1 MTPSGSHALPDSL
14 RRLANNPALLTPLR
28 LWRSLGAG
36 ERAAL
41 AATFMAEEPV
51 NRNLLGELVAAARN
65 FRPSTVAKWSDD
77 KVADAMRHVPVPSAR
92 HAAALLEV
100 LPRVPE
106 RRTMVHRF
114 AGLLGLPD
122 PQAVFDREAVAAV
135 SQETIRQATDKL
147 LDEFGARDTF
157 VYLLALAQ
165 RKVPIARA
173 LQGWMQEQTKA
184 EPAEEADEAA
194 PAPEATL
201 ASVPAPAEDTPA
213 SEVDADADS
222 DTDVV
227 ADTGDDDEPGRERT
241 FTTLDRV
248 LVQAAVDA
256 KYGIEGALSEDEVDD
271 MVDDY
276 VHLSGRRH
284 RSHFHAGFRD
294 ALFRRPLADT
304 PPAKSRGRERWYWA
318 GAVQGWARLEM
329 WPRIVAAYDERELV
343 RSLGDGFPASIAAV
357 GGVVRALRAEDRLD
371 DLATFVQ
378 TRALT
383 ASASPDLFE
392 SLSDAATDLLRQ
404 GEAAR
409 ALPIFELLERAARSR
424 ERGGSFAD
432 DQLILAAKRRRAH
445 CLRQLDQHDKARRI
459 LTNLLKRGP
468 DAPIRA
474 MLHADLG
481 LMKGGF
487 RGLDDVR
494 LPQRLESL
502 DRVGT
507 QLEAGRDHFVRA
519 VEDNVRYA
527 SHGHYCLGVLAL
539 CTAAAAG
546 SSGRAGRIR
555 EYAAAATHLEQAHA
569 VIGTGGGH
577 YGDKLVARIVLY
589 LGIATVLRL
598 SEEDLSRG
606 ARRIAE
612 GLRASA
618 SLPPYM
624 VNKVMEALD
633 LGAKDDLRRV
643 ARLVQQNGDESAF
656 DALAESSAVEHCQWL
671 APALHDRARRPG
683 RKKADVA
690 ADLYAALRGYRGA
703 AGHGS
708 DPFERAFEALD
719 TLEGFAMQGIGADRF
734 MEMLSQDDYDC
745 PPLRVEDARI
755 AHARCLEAQGKSED
769 AANVL
774 APMFHQLAT
783 NRDLFEADGVLTKIK
798 ELGISRSFYSHMEDR
813 LSSLSEPPV
822 EPSGGDDGGPAGD
835 NAPRAVTVLLVGGD
849 EGHAKREE
857 QVRRQVAQEDAA
869 IAVRFVRSG
878 WSANW
883 QTPIEKTRGLL
894 QECDAVVV
902 MRFMRTHFGKK
913 VREECG
919 AAGVPWRFCWGGGV
933 TAQVRAVEEAARA
946 ARSAAS
952 RSVRSATSSADQG

>member
-41 AATFMAEEPV
+41 AETFMAEKPV
-51 NRNLLGELVAAARN
+51 NRNSLVKLVAAARN
-65 FRPSTVAKWSDD
+65 FRPSTVAKWPDA
-77 KVADAMRHVPVPSAR
+77 KVADAMRHVPVPNATQ
-92 HAAALLEV
+92 ATALLEV

-135 SQETIRQATDKL
+135 SQETIRQAADKL

-157 VYLLALAQ
+157 VYLLALAL

-173 LQGWMQEQTKA
+173 LQGWMQEQTKT

-194 PAPEATL
+194 SAPEAAL
-201 ASVPAPAEDTPA
+201 ATAPAPTEDTPA

-222 DTDVV
+222 DTDVATDA
-227 ADTGDDDEPGRERT
+227 ADADEPGRERT

-294 ALFRRPLADT
+294 ALFGRPLADT
-304 PPAKSRGRERWYWA
+304 PSAKSRGGERWYWA
-318 GAVQGWARLEM
+318 GAVQGWARLEK
-329 WPRIVAAYDERELV
+329 WPRIVAAYDGRELV

-357 GGVVRALRAEDRLD
+357 GDVVRALRAEDRLD

-459 LTNLLKRGP
+459 LTNLLRRGP

-494 LPQRLESL
+494 LPRRLESL
-502 DRVGT
+502 DRLST

-527 SHGHYCLGVLAL
+527 SHGHYCLVVLAL

-546 SSGRAGRIR
+546 SSGRAGRHR

-569 VIGTGGGH
+569 VIGAGAGH

-624 VNKVMEALD
+624 VKEVMEALD

-643 ARLVQQNGDESAF
+643 AQLVRQNGDESAF

-703 AGHGS
+703 AVHGP

-734 MEMLSQDDYDC
+734 MKMLSRDDYDC

-769 AANVL
+769 AATVL

-798 ELGISRSFYSHMEDR
+798 ELGVSRSFYGHMEDR
-813 LSSLSEPPV
+813 LSSLSEPSV
-822 EPSGGDDGGPAGD
+822 GDEGGPAGD
-835 NAPRAVTVLLVGGD
+835 DAPRAVTVLVVGGD

-902 MRFMRTHFGKK
+902 MRFMRTHFGKR

-933 TAQVRAVEEAARA
+933 TAQVRAVEEAARV
-946 ARSAAS
+946 ARSAVS
-952 RSVRSATSSADQG
+952 RAGRSAASSADQG

>member
-41 AATFMAEEPV
+41 AETFMAEKPV
-51 NRNLLGELVAAARN
+51 NRSRLVQLVAAARN

-77 KVADAMRHVPVPSAR
+77 KVADAMRYVPVPNATQATS
-92 HAAALLEV
+92 LLEV

-135 SQETIRQATDKL
+135 SQDTIRQAADKL
-147 LDEFGARDTF
+147 LDEFGARDAF

-184 EPAEEADEAA
+184 EPAEEAEADEAA
-194 PAPEATL
+194 PAPETTL
-201 ASVPAPAEDTPA
+201 ATAPAPTEDPPA
-213 SEVDADADS
+213 SEVDADANA
-222 DTDVV
+222 DTDVATDA
-227 ADTGDDDEPGRERT
+227 ADADEPGRERT

-294 ALFRRPLADT
+294 ALFGRTLADR
-304 PPAKSRGRERWYWA
+304 PPAKSRGGERWYWA
-318 GAVQGWARLEM
+318 GAVRGWARLEM
-329 WPRIVAAYDERELV
+329 WPRIVAAYDEREVV

-357 GGVVRALRAEDRLD
+357 GDVVRALRAEDRLD

-459 LTNLLKRGP
+459 LTNLLRRGP

-539 CTAAAAG
+539 CTAAAG
-546 SSGRAGRIR
+546 SSGRAGRHR

-569 VIGTGGGH
+569 VIGTGAGH

-624 VNKVMEALD
+624 VKEVMEALD

-643 ARLVQQNGDESAF
+643 AQLVRQNGDESAF
-656 DALAESSAVEHCQWL
+656 DALAGSSAVEHCQWL

-683 RKKADVA
+683 RRKADVA

-703 AGHGS
+703 AAHGP

-755 AHARCLEAQGKSED
+755 AHARCLEAQGKSQA

-798 ELGISRSFYSHMEDR
+798 ELGVPHAFYGHMEDR
-813 LSSLSEPPV
+813 LSSLSEPSV
-822 EPSGGDDGGPAGD
+822 GDEGDPAGD
-835 NAPRAVTVLLVGGD
+835 DAPRAVTVLVVGGD

-857 QVRRQVAQEDAA
+857 QVRCQVAQENAA

-902 MRFMRTHFGKK
+902 MRFMRTHFGKR

-933 TAQVRAVEEAARA
+933 TAQVRAVEEAARV
-946 ARSAAS
+946 ARSAVS
-952 RSVRSATSSADQG
+952 RSGRSAASSADQG